1 MEWLHRDGDAVQ
13 APISY
18 SGGYVVSHRLNRHIL
33 SYRPPNE
40 HHHVG
45 VFETAADA
53 YIAAEAHHL
62 AETNPLR
69 ALAAVFA
76 RRDLE
81 LVLLA
86 ARLHQLDEEGAKNP
100 VTGRHDLDD
109 VAAALWRACEHRDDN
124 RTGAWAVM
132 WAERV
137 YRELT
142 APMVPDAAPSQ
153 QPDLRP
159 GHYYVSALPGTG
171 EALDGHY
178 WLLAGPWP
186 THAEALAQ
194 VRAVWDYALRADPV
208 NAEWKR
214 YGTCRLEEATA
225 SRLGCDPV
233 TWSPPATEVV
243 SQSFSR
249 KPRHRRHG
257 L

>member
-18 SGGYVVSHRLNRHIL
+18 SGDYVVSHRLNRHIL
-33 SYRPPNE
+33 SHRPPNE
-40 HHHVG
+40 HHRVG

-62 AETNPLR
+62 AKTNPLR
-69 ALAAVFA
+69 ALAIVFA

-86 ARLHQLDEEGAKNP
+86 ARLYQLDEECAKNP
-100 VTGRHDLDD
+100 VTGRQDLDA
-109 VAAALWRACEHRDDN
+109 VAEALWRACEQRDDS

-137 YRELT
+137 YHELT
-142 APMVPDAAPSQ
+142 APIVPVAVAAQ
-153 QPDLRP
+153 TPDTRP

-171 EALDGHY
+171 EVKDRY

-214 YGTCRLEEATA
+214 YGTCRLEESVTT
-225 SRLGCDPV
+225 RLGCDP
-233 TWSPPATEVV
+233 TKWLPPAAEVM
-243 SQSFSR
+243 SQPSPR